1 MTESNLFSSAFVF
14 YVLSLVVYFLVHFA
28 RREKWAKGALILAV
42 IGFCSQ
48 TVALLLRTFSS
59 GHAPFTN
66 MYESLSF
73 LSWAI
78 VLALIIFGRSS
89 LMPRLGPY
97 LMLIVVGLVAL
108 ASSPLMPKEATPLV
122 PALQSYWLWLHVS
135 VTLLGEAFFAVAFA
149 ASIIYIHFVF
159 APYIHSRILG
169 WKGKRSAWIAIVRLV
184 DAMYTYFG
192 LNAADSDEKKERLDA
207 LAYRA
212 VAVGFPLFTL
222 GGLVF
227 GMVWAYRA
235 WGRYWGWDPKEVWS
249 LITWFVFALYLHTR
263 IVMGWKG
270 KRSALI
276 AILGFLAALFTYFG
290 VNYLLAGLHSYA

>member
-1 MTESNLFSSAFVF
+1 MTESTLFTIAFVL
-14 YVLSLVVYFLVHFA
+14 YVLSLVVYSSALFA
-28 RREKWAKGALILAV
+28 RRERWAGGAFVLAV
-42 IGFCSQ
+42 IGFLSH
-48 TVALLLRTFSS
+48 TAALILRTASS

-89 LMPRLGPY
+89 RVARLGPY

-108 ASSPLMPKEATPLV
+108 ASSPLMPKGATPLV

-135 VTLLGEAFFAVAFA
+135 VTLLGEAFFAVAFV
-149 ASIIYIHFVF
+149 ASLLYV
-159 APYIHSRILG
+159 
-169 WKGKRSAWIAIVRLV
+169 
-184 DAMYTYFG
+184 
-192 LNAADSDEKKERLDA
+192 AADSEEKKARLDA

-227 GMVWAYRA
+227 GMVWAYKA
-235 WGRYWGWDPKEVWS
+235 WGTYWSWDPKEVWS
-249 LITWFVFALYLHTR
+249 FITWLVFALYLHTR

-270 KRSALI
+270 KRSAII
-276 AILGFLAALFTYFG
+276 AIAGFLAALFTYFG

>member
-1 MTESNLFSSAFVF
+1 MTEATLFTITFILYILSALVYLVAVF
-14 YVLSLVVYFLVHFA
+14 A
-28 RREKWAKGALILAV
+28 KKEKWAKTGLVLAAAGLV
-42 IGFCSQ
+42 LHTAAWI
-48 TVALLLRTFSS
+48 LRTVVS

-73 LSWAI
+73 LAWASVAALI
-78 VLALIIFGRSS
+78 VLDWKLRI
-89 LMPRLGPY
+89 PRVAPY
-97 LMLIVVGLVAL
+97 VMLIVVGIVAL
-108 ASSPLMPKEATPLV
+108 ASSPLMPKDATPLV

-135 VTLLGEAFFAVAFA
+135 VTLLGEAFFAVAFV
-149 ASIIYIHFVF
+149 ASLLF
-159 APYIHSRILG
+159 LG
-169 WKGKRSAWIAIVRLV
+169 AGSE
-184 DAMYTYFG
+184 
-192 LNAADSDEKKERLDA
+192 EKKERLDA

-270 KRSALI
+270 KRSAWI
-276 AILGFLAALFTYFG
+276 AIIGFLAALFTYFG
-290 VNYLLAGLHSYA
+290 VNYILAGLHSYA

>member
-1 MTESNLFSSAFVF
+1 MTEPSLFTAAFAL
-14 YVLSLVVYFLVHFA
+14 YAAALIAYFAALFA
-28 RREKWAKGALILAV
+28 RRESWDRAGLGLAAAGLAV
-42 IGFCSQ
+42 H
-48 TVALLLRTFSS
+48 TAALVLRTVSS

-73 LSWAI
+73 LSWA
-78 VLALIIFGRSS
+78 VVVALIVFGRK
-89 LMPRLGPY
+89 PRVARLGPY
-97 LMLIVVGLVAL
+97 LMLIVVALVAL
-108 ASSPLMPKEATPLV
+108 ASSPLMPKEAAPLV

-135 VTLLGEAFFAVAFA
+135 VTLLGEAFFAVAFVASALFLA
-149 ASIIYIHFVF
+149 AG
-159 APYIHSRILG
+159 AEE
-169 WKGKRSAWIAIVRLV
+169 KRR
-184 DAMYTYFG
+184 
-192 LNAADSDEKKERLDA
+192 RLDA

-235 WGRYWGWDPKEVWS
+235 WGRYWAWDPKEVWS

-270 KRSALI
+270 KRSAWI
-276 AILGFLAALFTYFG
+276 AIAGFLAALFTYFG

>member
-1 MTESNLFSSAFVF
+1 VTESTLFTIVFVLYILSAFV
-14 YVLSLVVYFLVHFA
+14 YLASLFA
-28 RREKWAKGALILAV
+28 GKEKWAGSGLALAAAGLVTHTGALILR
-42 IGFCSQ
+42 
-48 TVALLLRTFSS
+48 TVVSH
-59 GHAPFTN
+59 HAPFTN

-73 LSWAI
+73 LSWAS
-78 VLALIIFGRSS
+78 VLALIVLDRKFRI
-89 LMPRLGPY
+89 PRIAPY

-108 ASSPLMPKEATPLV
+108 ASSPLMPKETVPLV

-135 VTLLGEAFFAVAFA
+135 VTLLGEAFFAVAF
-149 ASIIYIHFVF
+149 
-159 APYIHSRILG
+159 
-169 WKGKRSAWIAIVRLV
+169 IA
-184 DAMYTYFG
+184 G
-192 LNAADSDEKKERLDA
+192 LLYLRADTDEKKQKMDSVS
-207 LAYRA
+207 YRA

-235 WGRYWGWDPKEVWS
+235 WGTYWSWDPKEVWS

-276 AILGFLAALFTYFG
+276 VIIGFLAALFTYFG
-290 VNYLLAGLHSYA
+290 VNYLLSGLHSYA

>member
-1 MTESNLFSSAFVF
+1 MTESTLFTIAFTL
-14 YVLSLVVYFLVHFA
+14 YAGALLVYFASLFA
-28 RREKWAKGALILAV
+28 RRERWAGGGLLLAV
-42 IGFCSQ
+42 LGFCCH
-48 TVALLLRTFSS
+48 TAALLLRTVVSR
-59 GHAPFTN
+59 HAPFTN

-78 VLALIIFGRSS
+78 VLALIIFGRKSRV
-89 LMPRLGPY
+89 PRLGPY
-97 LMLIVVGLVAL
+97 LMLIVVALVAL
-108 ASSPLMPKEATPLV
+108 ASSPLMPKGAAPLV

-135 VTLLGEAFFAVAFA
+135 VTLLGEAFFAVAFV
-149 ASIIYIHFVF
+149 ASLLY
-159 APYIHSRILG
+159 L
-169 WKGKRSAWIAIVRLV
+169 
-184 DAMYTYFG
+184 
-192 LNAADSDEKKERLDA
+192 AADSDEKKEKLDA
-207 LAYRA
+207 LSYRA

-270 KRSALI
+270 KRSAWI
-276 AILGFLAALFTYFG
+276 ALAGFLAALFTYFG
-290 VNYLLAGLHSYA
+290 VNYLLAGLHSYS